1 MRWIPNLCCKICVY
15 FTREI
20 RVYME
25 NNEVNKVEN
34 ASDMIPHISEKT
46 MKSIGSSSLLMLI
59 ASVVFLVNTIVAFLI
74 DIKRMFYSSFI
85 AHIVSFVVILFL
97 LRAALNLRKY
107 YVEKDEYDLEV
118 FSNQHN
124 LFWIVLWIVTLL
136 LIFIFILISI
146 TNANG

>member
-1 MRWIPNLCCKICVY
+1 
-15 FTREI
+15 
-20 RVYME
+20 ME

-34 ASDMIPHISEKT
+34 TSDMVPHISEKT

>member
-1 MRWIPNLCCKICVY
+1 
-15 FTREI
+15 
-20 RVYME
+20 ME
-25 NNEVNKVEN
+25 NNEVNKVDN
-34 ASDMIPHISEKT
+34 TSDMVPHISEKT
-46 MKSIGSSSLLMLI
+46 MKSIGTSSLLMLI

>member
-20 RVYME
+20 RFYME

-34 ASDMIPHISEKT
+34 ASDMVPHISEKT

>member
-1 MRWIPNLCCKICVY
+1 
-15 FTREI
+15 
-20 RVYME
+20 ME

-34 ASDMIPHISEKT
+34 ASDMVPQISEKT
-46 MKSIGSSSLLMLI
+46 MKSIGTSSLLMLI

>member
-1 MRWIPNLCCKICVY
+1 
-15 FTREI
+15 
-20 RVYME
+20 ME

-34 ASDMIPHISEKT
+34 ASDMVPQISEKT
-46 MKSIGSSSLLMLI
+46 MKSIGTSSLLMLT

>member
-1 MRWIPNLCCKICVY
+1 
-15 FTREI
+15 
-20 RVYME
+20 ME

-34 ASDMIPHISEKT
+34 ASDMVPHISEKT
-46 MKSIGSSSLLMLI
+46 IKSIGSSSLLMLI

>member
-1 MRWIPNLCCKICVY
+1 
-15 FTREI
+15 
-20 RVYME
+20 ME

-34 ASDMIPHISEKT
+34 ASDMAPHISEKT

>member
-1 MRWIPNLCCKICVY
+1 
-15 FTREI
+15 
-20 RVYME
+20 ME
-25 NNEVNKVEN
+25 NNEVNKLDN
-34 ASDMIPHISEKT
+34 TSDMVPQISEKT

>member
-20 RVYME
+20 RFYME

-34 ASDMIPHISEKT
+34 ASDMVPQISEKT
-46 MKSIGSSSLLMLI
+46 MKSIGTSSLLMLI

>member
-1 MRWIPNLCCKICVY
+1 
-15 FTREI
+15 
-20 RVYME
+20 ME
-25 NNEVNKVEN
+25 NNEVNKVDN
-34 ASDMIPHISEKT
+34 TSDMVPQISEKT
-46 MKSIGSSSLLMLI
+46 MKSIGTSSLLMLI

>member
-1 MRWIPNLCCKICVY
+1 
-15 FTREI
+15 
-20 RVYME
+20 ME

-34 ASDMIPHISEKT
+34 TSDMVPHISEKT

-97 LRAALNLRKY
+97 LRAALSLRKY

>member
-1 MRWIPNLCCKICVY
+1 
-15 FTREI
+15 
-20 RVYME
+20 ME
-25 NNEVNKVEN
+25 NNEVNKADN
-34 ASDMIPHISEKT
+34 SSDMVPQISEKT

>member
-1 MRWIPNLCCKICVY
+1 
-15 FTREI
+15 
-20 RVYME
+20 ME

-34 ASDMIPHISEKT
+34 ASDMVPHISEKT

>member
-1 MRWIPNLCCKICVY
+1 
-15 FTREI
+15 
-20 RVYME
+20 ME
-25 NNEVNKVEN
+25 NNEVNKVDN
-34 ASDMIPHISEKT
+34 TSDMVPHISEKT

-97 LRAALNLRKY
+97 LRAALSLRKY

>member
-1 MRWIPNLCCKICVY
+1 
-15 FTREI
+15 
-20 RVYME
+20 ME

-34 ASDMIPHISEKT
+34 ASDMVPHISEKT

-97 LRAALNLRKY
+97 LRAALSLRKY

>member
-1 MRWIPNLCCKICVY
+1 MVPQ
-15 FTREI
+15 
-20 RVYME
+20 
-25 NNEVNKVEN
+25 
-34 ASDMIPHISEKT
+34 ISEKT
-46 MKSIGSSSLLMLI
+46 MKSIGTSSLLMLI

>member
-1 MRWIPNLCCKICVY
+1 
-15 FTREI
+15 
-20 RVYME
+20 ME
-25 NNEVNKVEN
+25 NNEVNKVDN
-34 ASDMIPHISEKT
+34 TSDMVPQISEKT

-97 LRAALNLRKY
+97 LRAALSLRKY

>member
-1 MRWIPNLCCKICVY
+1 
-15 FTREI
+15 
-20 RVYME
+20 ME
-25 NNEVNKVEN
+25 NNEVNKVDN
-34 ASDMIPHISEKT
+34 TSDMVPQISEKT
-46 MKSIGSSSLLMLI
+46 MKTIGSSSLLMLI

>member
-1 MRWIPNLCCKICVY
+1 
-15 FTREI
+15 
-20 RVYME
+20 
-25 NNEVNKVEN
+25 VEN
-34 ASDMIPHISEKT
+34 ASDMVPHISEKT

>member
-20 RVYME
+20 RFYME
-25 NNEVNKVEN
+25 NNEVNKVDN
-34 ASDMIPHISEKT
+34 TSDMVPQISEKT

>member
-20 RVYME
+20 RFYME

-34 ASDMIPHISEKT
+34 ASDMVPHISEKT
-46 MKSIGSSSLLMLI
+46 MKTIGSSSLLMLI

>member
-1 MRWIPNLCCKICVY
+1 
-15 FTREI
+15 
-20 RVYME
+20 ME

-34 ASDMIPHISEKT
+34 ASDMVPHISEKT
-46 MKSIGSSSLLMLI
+46 MKTIGSSSLLMLI

>member
-1 MRWIPNLCCKICVY
+1 
-15 FTREI
+15 
-20 RVYME
+20 ME
-25 NNEVNKVEN
+25 NNEVNKVDN
-34 ASDMIPHISEKT
+34 TSDMVPQISEKT
-46 MKSIGSSSLLMLI
+46 MISIGTSSLLMLI

>member
-1 MRWIPNLCCKICVY
+1 
-15 FTREI
+15 
-20 RVYME
+20 ME
-25 NNEVNKVEN
+25 NNEVNKVDN
-34 ASDMIPHISEKT
+34 TSDMVPHISEKT

>member
-1 MRWIPNLCCKICVY
+1 
-15 FTREI
+15 
-20 RVYME
+20 ME
-25 NNEVNKVEN
+25 NNEVNKVDN
-34 ASDMIPHISEKT
+34 TSDMVPQISEKT

>member
-20 RVYME
+20 RFYME
-25 NNEVNKVEN
+25 NNEVNKVDN
-34 ASDMIPHISEKT
+34 TSDMVPHISEKT

>member
-1 MRWIPNLCCKICVY
+1 
-15 FTREI
+15 
-20 RVYME
+20 ME
-25 NNEVNKVEN
+25 NNELNKVEN
-34 ASDMIPHISEKT
+34 ASDMVPHISEKT
-46 MKSIGSSSLLMLI
+46 MKTIGSSSLLMLI

>member
-1 MRWIPNLCCKICVY
+1 MRWIPYLCCKICIY

-25 NNEVNKVEN
+25 NNEVNKVDN
-34 ASDMIPHISEKT
+34 TSDMVPQISEKT

>member
-1 MRWIPNLCCKICVY
+1 
-15 FTREI
+15 
-20 RVYME
+20 ME
-25 NNEVNKVEN
+25 NNEVNKADN
-34 ASDMIPHISEKT
+34 TSDMVPQISEKT

>member
-1 MRWIPNLCCKICVY
+1 MRWIPYLCCKICIY

-25 NNEVNKVEN
+25 NNEVNKVDN
-34 ASDMIPHISEKT
+34 TSDMVPHISEKT

>member
-1 MRWIPNLCCKICVY
+1 
-15 FTREI
+15 
-20 RVYME
+20 ME
-25 NNEVNKVEN
+25 NNEVNKLDN
-34 ASDMIPHISEKT
+34 TSDMVPQISEKT

-124 LFWIVLWIVTLL
+124 LFWIVLWIITLL